1 MTGLEQNKF
10 KNSAKLIAE
19 SMRKAERYDT
29 ASKLEDI
36 IPLFEPH
43 QFWDEQPVPKSTD
56 FIAMGDDQ
64 FNVPIEVKTV
74 ADVSQEPYAL
84 PAQYSW
90 DNLDLNDDDVAQEVY
105 DLLVQNYVEDSDAMF
120 RFDYSKPFLRW
131 ALLPPNGNPNWI
143 VGVRAGKRQK
153 LFGLITGIPVSMNLN
168 GREV

>member
-19 SMRKAERYDT
+19 SMRNSNRHAT

-74 ADVSQEPYAL
+74 ADVSQ
-84 PAQYSW
+84 
-90 DNLDLNDDDVAQEVY
+90 
-105 DLLVQNYVEDSDAMF
+105 
-120 RFDYSKPFLRW
+120 
-131 ALLPPNGNPNWI
+131 
-143 VGVRAGKRQK
+143 
-153 LFGLITGIPVSMNLN
+153 
-168 GREV
+168 